1 MKINYLRNPLE
12 DKAIS
17 MVQYIDDLI
26 NYQKIKRFGNFR
38 LYAKI

>member
-1 MKINYLRNPLE
+1 MKINYLRNPIE

-26 NYQKIKRFGNFR
+26 NYQKK
-38 LYAKI
+38 LKI